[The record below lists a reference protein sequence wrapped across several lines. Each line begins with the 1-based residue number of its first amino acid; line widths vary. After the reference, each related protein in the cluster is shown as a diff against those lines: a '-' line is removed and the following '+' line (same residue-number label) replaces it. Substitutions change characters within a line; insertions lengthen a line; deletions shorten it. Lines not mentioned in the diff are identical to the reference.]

1 MTQDALP
8 ASAPQPPQH
17 LQELLHG
24 EHMLLWAFRATA
36 FGVGG
41 CALVPRQFDES
52 CGPGGSEALDAIT
65 VFVRELALHGRRKVT
80 LCVPGSYRLSC
91 DEQLILALFAAAQA
105 EDYSRMEAHLCWLL
119 ADQPRAPFGA
129 AACLV
134 AQVFAMNGLS
144 LRSMAMQAGGVA
156 PGEVVVQAPPG
167 DDGIVT
173 PLRRLRAV

>member
-8 ASAPQPPQH
+8 TAAASPPQH
-17 LQELLHG
+17 LQDLLHG

-36 FGVGG
+36 FGVAG

-52 CGPGGSEALDAIT
+52 CGIGGSEALDAIT

-91 DEQLILALFAAAQA
+91 DEQLILALFAAAQV
-105 EDYSRMEAHLCWLL
+105 EDYNRMEAHLCWLL
-119 ADQPRAPFGA
+119 ADQPRPPFAA

-134 AQVFAMNGLS
+134 AQVFSMNDLS
-144 LRSMAMQAGGVA
+144 LRSMPMHHGGSA
-156 PGEVVVQAPPG
+156 PRATMASSDG
-167 DDGIVT
+167 DGVVT
-173 PLRRLRAV
+173 PLRRFRAL